1 MSLTNFIQRPE
12 VAAQLK
18 PFRPPPPR
26 KINAPLRVIPRTN
39 HWSLVGTAFDYFLRF
54 EIKRRSPH
62 ARHETWIIEREGCT
76 VETLNMFSFH
86 LPMLKEQVAAC
97 GWTDLEFTS
106 SCDRIERE
114 ARDMCRTFVKTPSP
128 TSSQLKTLAGYA
140 IRLARLE
147 PIRRAGRI
155 DETIFDDPDPADVE
169 DLLALLAVVP
179 FEDLLHSTNLLLNP
193 TFGDSSRRVGGAD
206 VDLISGD
213 RLIDFKTTK
222 KGEMEI
228 KHLDQIFGWF
238 LLARNQRRLDSSFPE
253 IRKLGLYFCRH
264 GYLWLK
270 EASEWTTK
278 PGFAELEKWFHDHA
292 KEVYPP

>member
-26 KINAPLRVIPRTN
+26 KINAPLQVIPRTN

-54 EIKRRSPH
+54 EIKRRAPH

-106 SCDRIERE
+106 SCDRIEWE

-128 TSSQLKTLAGYA
+128 TSSQLKTLAGHA

-169 DLLALLAVVP
+169 DLLAVLAVVP

-193 TFGDSSRRVGGAD
+193 SPCRSPTSGAASPRRATPCRPTCSPRTRRRRSPRRRGQSWPSAK
-206 VDLISGD
+206 SMSTSC
-213 RLIDFKTTK
+213 KP
-222 KGEMEI
+222 
-228 KHLDQIFGWF
+228 
-238 LLARNQRRLDSSFPE
+238 ARVATAIPSPS
-253 IRKLGLYFCRH
+253 
-264 GYLWLK
+264 
-270 EASEWTTK
+270 A
-278 PGFAELEKWFHDHA
+278 
-292 KEVYPP
+292 